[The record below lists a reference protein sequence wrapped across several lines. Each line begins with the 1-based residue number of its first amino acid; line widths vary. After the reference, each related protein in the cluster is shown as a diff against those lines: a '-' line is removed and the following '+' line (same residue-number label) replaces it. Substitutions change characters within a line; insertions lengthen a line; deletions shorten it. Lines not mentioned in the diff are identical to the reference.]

1 MQFYHFRWKK
11 KQIKNK
17 RSLLIKAENISH
29 IFISIHEM
37 KIENISGKKGRKKEK
52 TCINNFVL
60 RK

>member
-1 MQFYHFRWKK
+1 MEK

-37 KIENISGKKGRKKEK
+37 KIENISGKKGRKKKK